1 VPKKI
6 LYAEVERMMNR
17 IVKIVMVALSLSL
30 SVAFADES
38 VQPATDASAPSVET
52 ELKHELALRDSLM
65 QVQGDACTL
74 EKDSLRAAIDTE
86 KAKSENWEKSY
97 NTIKKDNE
105 TCAQMLSTSIGVNE
119 KRKEKEED
127 ERRNAAMMTSSSFLG
142 GLGIGLLIMWLIM
155 K

>member
-1 VPKKI
+1 
-6 LYAEVERMMNR
+6 MMNR

-52 ELKHELALRDSLM
+52 ELKQELALRDSLM

-86 KAKSENWEKSY
+86 KAKSENWEK
-97 NTIKKDNE
+97 KL
-105 TCAQMLSTSIGVNE
+105 QHH
-119 KRKEKEED
+119 
-127 ERRNAAMMTSSSFLG
+127 
-142 GLGIGLLIMWLIM
+142 
-155 K
+155 